1 MSSAHGRGPRKQ
13 RALQASLRP
22 HPVTVGS
29 AGRALEV
36 RLSPDERGVELR
48 YLWSGP
54 SAAIRWPEGASG
66 AAHRSHGNPGPH
78 GKPGLHGERR
88 DFLWHHTC
96 GEWFIGEAGSPGYIE
111 FNFSPSGHWAAYRF
125 ADYRQS
131 LGDLAW
137 DGPPPEIE
145 FALAAD
151 RAELCARVPWAA
163 FAGFVS
169 EPVREWQLGF
179 TCVVERE
186 ASVSSAGALSAGP
199 VSAGSVS
206 AGSVS
211 TGTLEYW
218 AVSHPRAE
226 PEFHDRRGFS
236 VLW

>member
-1 MSSAHGRGPRKQ
+1 MSSAHGTVPRKQ

-22 HPVTVGS
+22 HPATVGS
-29 AGRALEV
+29 TARALEV
-36 RLSPDERGVELR
+36 SLSPDERGVELR

-66 AAHRSHGNPGPH
+66 AAH
-78 GKPGLHGERR
+78 GKPSLLHGEPRLHGERR

-145 FALAAD
+145 FAVEAD

-186 ASVSSAGALSAGP
+186 ASVSPAGALSAGP
-199 VSAGSVS
+199 
-206 AGSVS
+206 VS